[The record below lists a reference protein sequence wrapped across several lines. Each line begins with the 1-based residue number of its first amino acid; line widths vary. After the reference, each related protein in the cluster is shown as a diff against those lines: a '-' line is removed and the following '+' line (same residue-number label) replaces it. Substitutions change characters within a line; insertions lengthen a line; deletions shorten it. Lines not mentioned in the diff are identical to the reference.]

1 MVPVMTFSGSDH
13 PDLDWSQIRETIKL
27 LAVSV
32 AQVEGSMRE
41 GDESVEVLANTFANM
56 VDEMSAIHSIL
67 LTSAP
72 SEQRDSALNHCASTQ
87 EKIQSAIVAF
97 QFYDRLQQCL
107 QHVSIG
113 LQGLSAIID
122 TPNRLYNP
130 AEWYKFQEE
139 IRGRYTME
147 SEKIMFDAIHQ
158 GKSIEEALAL
168 AAEAAK
174 QKSHSDE
181 IELF

>member
-1 MVPVMTFSGSDH
+1 MKFSGSSQ

-32 AQVEGSMRE
+32 AQVESGMKIGDDSVTELAGS
-41 GDESVEVLANTFANM
+41 FAGM
-56 VDEMSAIHSIL
+56 VDDMNAIQSIL
-67 LTSAP
+67 TTLEP
-72 SEQRDSALNHCASTQ
+72 GDLRDQALSHCASTQ
-87 EKIQSAIVAF
+87 EKIYSSIVAF
-97 QFYDRLQQCL
+97 QFYDRLHQCL

-113 LQGLSAIID
+113 LKGLSEIID
-122 TPNRLYNP
+122 TPHRLYNP
-130 AEWYKFQEE
+130 AEWHKFQQE

-147 SEKIMFDAIHQ
+147 SEKVMFDAILQ

-168 AAEAAK
+168 ASESANTVRN
-174 QKSHSDE
+174 DE